1 MKHALVAATLVFVTG
16 GGVAFLLTN
25 RPAPPIAHTADTTA
39 QTVAADPIDPAAPC
53 VKCQSGACDV
63 VDVTDLSARFA
74 AKSEASGE
82 FVSFDEPPLARPKG
96 EFLPVRHDSPKPA
109 DAREVL
115 PPPREEK

>member
-25 RPAPPIAHTADTTA
+25 RPAPPAAPTAETTA
-39 QTVAADPIDPAAPC
+39 QTAATDPAAPC
-53 VKCQSGACDV
+53 AKCQTGSCDV

-109 DAREVL
+109 DTREVL